1 MNLRKKKE
9 KYYELIKEIKRC
21 YLMEQNYLNQQVKII
36 LIQKDCYIRLMYYGV
51 RYEVPFFQS
60 SVEKVVPIVV
70 TIIADIDKTIV
81 CLTLHICD

>member
-1 MNLRKKKE
+1 
-9 KYYELIKEIKRC
+9 
-21 YLMEQNYLNQQVKII
+21 MEQNYLNQQVKII
-36 LIQKDCYIRLMYYGV
+36 LIQKDYYIRLMYCGV